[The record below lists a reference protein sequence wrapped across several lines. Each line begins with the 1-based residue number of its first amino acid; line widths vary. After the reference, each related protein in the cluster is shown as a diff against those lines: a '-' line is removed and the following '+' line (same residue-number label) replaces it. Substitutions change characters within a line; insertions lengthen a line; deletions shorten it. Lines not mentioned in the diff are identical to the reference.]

1 MERNSHNKEKK
12 SLSASG
18 MLKTVREIFDG
29 IPPSERSSRGK
40 KRKIS
45 LSDCLMSGLAMFSL
59 KSTSLLGFDEGLSE
73 TNMRHNLSSLFGIR
87 EAPSDTYMREQL
99 DEIDPRLLRSIFTG
113 IFKEAQRGK
122 LLEEY
127 RFLNG
132 YLLALDGTQI
142 FESEDVHCEH
152 CCRKEHK
159 DGRITYHHNIL
170 AGAIVSPGKPQVI
183 PLCPEP
189 ITKQDG
195 SSKNDCER
203 NASYRF
209 LADLKREHSHLEL
222 TIVCDALSANA
233 PYVNKLRD
241 LGYDFILNIKP
252 DGNRSLFNWV
262 RGIPLDDLK
271 MDVGKNR
278 YHFRFL
284 NDVPLN
290 DTKQAPTVNFL
301 ECDVVEFAGK
311 KEIRKHFTW
320 VTSHKISK
328 ENVYQL
334 MQGGRARWKIE
345 NETFNT
351 LKNQGYQFEHNFGH
365 GKQYLHTV
373 FAFLMMAA
381 FAIDQIQEAA
391 CGLFQAALKFR
402 KRRSRVWEK
411 LRSYF
416 SLFQVQ
422 SWEDLFRA
430 IGCDYQGP
438 VLSMNTS

>member
-1 MERNSHNKEKK
+1 M
-12 SLSASG
+12 
-18 MLKTVREIFDG
+18 D
-29 IPPSERSSRGK
+29 
-40 KRKIS
+40 
-45 LSDCLMSGLAMFSL
+45 
-59 KSTSLLGFDEGLSE
+59 
-73 TNMRHNLSSLFGIR
+73 
-87 EAPSDTYMREQL
+87 EQL
-99 DEIDPRLLRSIFTG
+99 DEIDPRALRPMFTAIFR
-113 IFKEAQRGK
+113 EVQRGK

-132 YLLALDGTQI
+132 YLLSLDGTQI

-209 LADLKREHSHLEL
+209 LADLKKEHPHLAL

-241 LGYDFILNIKP
+241 LGYDFILNTKP

-262 RGIPLDDLK
+262 RGISLDELK
-271 MDVGKNR
+271 MAAGKNR
-278 YHFRFL
+278 YHFRFI

-301 ECDVVEFAGK
+301 ECDVIEIVGK
-311 KEIRKHFTW
+311 KEVRKHFSW

-328 ENVYQL
+328 ENVYPFQL
-334 MQGGRARWKIE
+334 E
-345 NETFNT
+345 NHLYAGANA
-351 LKNQGYQFEHNFGH
+351 L
-365 GKQYLHTV
+365 
-373 FAFLMMAA
+373 
-381 FAIDQIQEAA
+381 AI
-391 CGLFQAALKFR
+391 
-402 KRRSRVWEK
+402 RRSK
-411 LRSYF
+411 T
-416 SLFQVQ
+416 
-422 SWEDLFRA
+422 
-430 IGCDYQGP
+430 YQY
-438 VLSMNTS
+438 